1 MIGIEKKMQEGF
13 KSLGLGREDPLADQ
27 DLTAPAIVDNPY
39 PLFAKLQDEQ
49 PIAWNQ
55 QLNGWIVS
63 RFDDVDLVLRSPHTS
78 VEKLQP
84 FVQHSR
90 SAARGDIEVLGEVLS
105 DWMVFVDPP
114 RHASLRQALKDAFM
128 PTEIRALSPR
138 VRATADELLDQLPLD
153 EDVDVVA
160 NFAGP
165 LPAMVI
171 GDLFGLLRSEL
182 PVLKSWSDPLGK
194 FVLASTDR
202 ENLYENA
209 AEVVREMKTRFL
221 ALIEEFR
228 QAPTDNFM
236 TRMLANAGKLSDDE
250 IANTLVLVLWAGH
263 DTTTNHLATM
273 FHYLAAQPDLFQR
286 LKAEPELIPGAVEE
300 FLRLDGPAHML
311 VRLVKDDIE
320 VGGRVIHAGERIF
333 TMMNTANRDRRK
345 FACPHDVQPDRP
357 KNRHLAFGKGIHVC
371 LGAPLARLEGVQ
383 VLTAL
388 CERYSDIRFGSD
400 QATWRQNL
408 IMRGPNY
415 LPIQLTANPS

>member
-1 MIGIEKKMQEGF
+1 MQDGF
-13 KSLGLGREDPLADQ
+13 KSAGAGREDPLSGQ
-27 DLTAPAIVDNPY
+27 DLTDPSIVDNPY
-39 PLFAKLQDEQ
+39 PLFAELQEES
-49 PIAWNQ
+49 PVAWNQ

-84 FVQHSR
+84 FVQNS
-90 SAARGDIEVLGEVLS
+90 SSSARGDIEVLGEVLS

-128 PTEIRALSPR
+128 PAEIRALAPR
-138 VRATADELLDQLPLD
+138 VRATTDELLDQLPLD
-153 EDVDVVA
+153 KDVDVVEH
-160 NFAGP
+160 FAGP

-171 GDLFGLLRSEL
+171 GDLFGLPRSEL
-182 PVLKSWSDPLGK
+182 PILKSWSDPLGK

-209 AEVVREMKTRFL
+209 GRVVRDMKARFL
-221 ALIEEFR
+221 ALMNEYRETP
-228 QAPTDNFM
+228 ADNFM
-236 TRMLANAGKLSDDE
+236 TRMLANAGDLSDDE

-273 FHYLAAQPDLFQR
+273 FHYLCAQPDLFQR
-286 LKAEPELIPGAVEE
+286 LRAEPALIPGAVEE

-311 VRLVKDDIE
+311 VRLVKEDIDI
-320 VGGRVIHAGERIF
+320 GGRTIRAGERIF
-333 TMMNTANRDRRK
+333 TMMNTANRDQRK
-345 FACPHDVQPDRP
+345 FTCPHDVQPDRA

-383 VLTAL
+383 ALTAL
-388 CERYSDIRFGSD
+388 TERYSDIRFGSD

-415 LPIQLTANPS
+415 LPVQLTANPS